1 MFFCF
6 NEVFSVMQA
15 FPEAAA
21 LVLCFC
27 QHAELGVCLAGHH
40 LAHSAQPAARDSHRG
55 VPQTPWT
62 TCSTG
67 RDQKQTRAHKHTVTF
82 ALSG

>member
-1 MFFCF
+1 M
-6 NEVFSVMQA
+6 MQA
-15 FPEAAA
+15 FPAAAA

-55 VPQTPWT
+55 VPQTPRT
-62 TCSTG
+62 TCPTG
-67 RDQKQTRAHKHTVTF
+67 RDQKQTRAHKHRVTF